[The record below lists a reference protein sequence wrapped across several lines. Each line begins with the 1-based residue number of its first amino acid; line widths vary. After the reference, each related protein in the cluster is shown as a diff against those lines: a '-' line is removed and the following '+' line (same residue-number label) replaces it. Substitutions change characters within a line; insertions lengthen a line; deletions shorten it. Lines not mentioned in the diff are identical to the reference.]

1 VRVLGLVLGALLAS
15 AAVALAEAPA
25 TSIGESQAGEPL
37 LLYRLGE
44 GPKRVLVLGGQH
56 GWPERNTVQLAA
68 AILEHFGAPGE
79 LPDGIGLDVL
89 PVANPDGMNSGTRQF
104 ISGVDPNRNW
114 GGSDWRAD
122 AFDSNAQ
129 FREGLGGHEPF
140 SEPETIALANWV
152 LEHRPAFVVNYHSAG
167 GFMFGPRDG
176 LPGELAHIYADV
188 SGYAWPNPSAGGGS
202 PLSYR
207 ASGSMNVWLRE
218 SGIPAL
224 LIELTS
230 PSSPEIDRNI
240 RALRALLQH
249 LAEAP

>member
-1 VRVLGLVLGALLAS
+1 VRVLLLAVLATLLFVQT
-15 AAVALAEAPA
+15 AAAEETP
-25 TSIGESQAGEPL
+25 TSIGVSQGGEPL
-37 LLYRLGE
+37 LLYRLGD
-44 GPKRVLVLGGQH
+44 GAKRVLVLGGQH
-56 GWPERNTVQLAA
+56 GWPERNTVQLAE
-68 AILEHFGAPGE
+68 AILEHFSGPGE
-79 LPDGIGLDVL
+79 LPQGIGLDVV
-89 PVANPDGMNSGTRQF
+89 PVANPDGMASGSRQF
-104 ISGVDPNRNW
+104 RSGVDPNRNW

-122 AFDSNAQ
+122 AFDSNARY
-129 FREGLGGHEPF
+129 REGLGGHEPF

-176 LPGELAHIYADV
+176 LPGELARTYADI
-188 SGYAWPNPSAGGGS
+188 SGYAWPNPTAGGGS

-240 RALRALLQH
+240 RALRAVLQQ